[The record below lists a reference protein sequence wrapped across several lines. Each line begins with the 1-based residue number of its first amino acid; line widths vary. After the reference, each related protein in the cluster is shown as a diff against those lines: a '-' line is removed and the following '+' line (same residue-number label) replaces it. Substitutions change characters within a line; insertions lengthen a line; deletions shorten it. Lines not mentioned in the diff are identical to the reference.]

1 MRGELDTP
9 EPCSRWGLGVKCL
22 ICATMPRG
30 KQLFQTFAILFSF
43 IFFNP
48 ALAAGSGMKFRVF
61 HNTLDPAVFGTAGG
75 AHLVNATAAA
85 GIGSQVEALT
95 ICVRFQVNV
104 SDSSQ

>member
-1 MRGELDTP
+1 MQ
-9 EPCSRWGLGVKCL
+9 
-22 ICATMPRG
+22 RG
-30 KQLFQTFAILFSF
+30 KQFFQTFVILVSF

-48 ALAAGSGMKFRVF
+48 ALAAGSGTKFRVF

-75 AHLVNATAAA
+75 AHLVNATSG

-104 SDSSQ
+104 SDSS